1 MKYHSRNGM
10 IFATPHHTTPHHTTP
25 HAFSKKKLFL
35 VSLLSFFLPLT
46 SVHAALEGTLE
57 TVNCNQI
64 TGWAW
69 DNALPATRVKLN
81 VYDVGTTKSTLLATV
96 TANVLRKDLLSQGK
110 GDGKYGFSVVL
121 PAAVRN
127 AVKHTLSV
135 RFAGTPTE
143 LTNSPKIT
151 ALACY
156 GKLNDTGIKTCS
168 DGASNG
174 LVCPVTGYEGQDG
187 NYGRDVSKTLKK
199 IGKGTA
205 GFDYSKIANNGSVL
219 PATTLLGSG
228 AKDWACTRDNVTGLI
243 WEVKTSD
250 AGLRDQNN
258 TYSWYNADNITNG
271 GAVGYPNYGTCT
283 GGISCDTAGYVKAV
297 NAVKLCGK
305 SDWRMPKKSELH
317 SIVDYSRF
325 NPSIEPDY
333 FPNTV
338 SGGFWSSSP
347 IAYDSYYAWFVYFN
361 YGDGNYVNKNYDY
374 AVRLVRA
381 GQ

>member
-1 MKYHSRNGM
+1 
-10 IFATPHHTTPHHTTP
+10 
-25 HAFSKKKLFL
+25 
-35 VSLLSFFLPLT
+35 
-46 SVHAALEGTLE
+46 
-57 TVNCNQI
+57 
-64 TGWAW
+64 
-69 DNALPATRVKLN
+69 LPATRVKLN
-81 VYDVGTTKSTLLATV
+81 VYDVGTTKSTLLVTV
-96 TANVLRKDLLSQGK
+96 TANVLRKDLLSAGK
-110 GDGKYGFSVVL
+110 GDGKYGFSLLL

-143 LTNSPKIT
+143 LTSSPQIT

-156 GKLNDTGIKTCS
+156 GKLNDTGIKSCS
-168 DGASNG
+168 DGSSNG
-174 LVCPVTGYEGQDG
+174 LTCPVTGYEGQDG
-187 NYGRDVSKTLKK
+187 NYGRDVTKNLKK

-258 TYSWYNADNITNG
+258 TYSWYNADNTTNG

-283 GGISCDTAGYVKAV
+283 GGISCDTEGYVKAV

-305 SDWRMPKKSELH
+305 SDWRLPKKSELY
-317 SIVDYSRF
+317 SIVDYSRYS
-325 NPSIEPDY
+325 PAIDSTY
-333 FPNTV
+333 FPNTTN
-338 SGGFWSSSP
+338 GWAWSSSP
-347 IAYDSYYAWFVYFN
+347 NASGSSYAWVVNFYSGSG
-361 YGDGNYVNKNYDY
+361 YGDSKSSSLV
-374 AVRLVRA
+374 VRLVRG